1 MTQFNSLNVK
11 LSHSK
16 LNELKSAL
24 KNEIEAVLRLTSNMD
39 DKPNGETN
47 FWHKLL
53 LNIIQV
59 AYLCNMHF
67 RPKLVH

>member
-1 MTQFNSLNVK
+1 MT
-11 LSHSK
+11 
-16 LNELKSAL
+16 
-24 KNEIEAVLRLTSNMD
+24 

-59 AYLCNMHF
+59 ANLCNMHF

>member
-24 KNEIEAVLRLTSNMD
+24 KNEIEAVLRLISNMD

-59 AYLCNMHF
+59 AYLCNIHF

>member
-11 LSHSK
+11 LSHSQ
-16 LNELKSAL
+16 LNELKSAF
-24 KNEIEAVLRLTSNMD
+24 KNEIEAVLRLTSNMT

-53 LNIIQV
+53 LNVIHVQNH
-59 AYLCNMHF
+59 CNMHF
-67 RPKLVH
+67 RRRLVH